1 MRQQINNRI
10 PDCGTKNNL
19 YSVGH
24 YLDPYYRGIILKTYN
39 KLTSVKKNIVDTW
52 ECVATESNNNSEVNE
67 ESPESNIDEE
77 DPIEKL
83 LRADTSRTGREG
95 MSHVAS
101 SSRGSRSRSSMSML
115 HVASPLEVEFQ
126 IFENKPKVTK
136 DVDRLKWW
144 GNEAQNDLPKLRRI
158 AQEVLSVPVSSAK
171 SERTF
176 SKSGKVTL
184 LNYLASQIILYL

>member
-1 MRQQINNRI
+1 MNDRI
-10 PDCGTKNNL
+10 PDCGTRNSL

-39 KLTSVKKNIVDTW
+39 KLTRVKKNIVDTW
-52 ECVATESNNNSEVNE
+52 ECATTESNNNSEVNDNE
-67 ESPESNIDEE
+67 ENPDSNIDED

-83 LRADTSRTGREG
+83 LRAENSRTGGEG
-95 MSHVAS
+95 MSHVA
-101 SSRGSRSRSSMSML
+101 RRSRSSRSVL

-126 IFENKPKVTK
+126 IFENKPKVSK
-136 DVDRLKWW
+136 EVDRLHWW
-144 GNEAQNDLPKLRRI
+144 GHDAQNDLPKLRRI

-176 SKSGKVTL
+176 SKSGKVTV
-184 LNYLASQIILYL
+184 LNYKGITHDHIL

>member
-1 MRQQINNRI
+1 MNGRI
-10 PDCGTKNNL
+10 PDCGTKNKL

-24 YLDPYYRGIILKTYN
+24 YLDPYYRGIILKTYD
-39 KLTSVKKNIVDTW
+39 KLHAVKKNIVDTW
-52 ECVATESNNNSEVNE
+52 ECAATESNNNSEVNE
-67 ESPESNIDEE
+67 ENQDSNCDED

-83 LRADTSRTGREG
+83 MRAETSRTGGQG

-101 SSRGSRSRSSMSML
+101 SSRSSRSRSGAGML
-115 HVASPLEVEFQ
+115 HEASPLEVEFQ
-126 IFENKPKVTK
+126 IFENKPKVMK

-144 GNEAQNDLPKLRRI
+144 GNDAQNDLPKLRRI

-176 SKSGKVTL
+176 SKSGKVSVFK
-184 LNYLASQIILYL
+184 Y

>member
-1 MRQQINNRI
+1 
-10 PDCGTKNNL
+10 
-19 YSVGH
+19 
-24 YLDPYYRGIILKTYN
+24 
-39 KLTSVKKNIVDTW
+39 
-52 ECVATESNNNSEVNE
+52 
-67 ESPESNIDEE
+67 
-77 DPIEKL
+77 
-83 LRADTSRTGREG
+83 

-144 GNEAQNDLPKLRRI
+144 ANEAQNDLPKLRRI

-184 LNYLASQIILYL
+184 LNYLASQIIMYFDLI